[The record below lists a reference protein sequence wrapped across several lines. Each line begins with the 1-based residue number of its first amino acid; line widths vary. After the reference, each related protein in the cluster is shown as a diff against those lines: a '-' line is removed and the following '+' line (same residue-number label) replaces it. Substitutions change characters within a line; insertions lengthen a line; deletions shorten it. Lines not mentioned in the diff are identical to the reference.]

1 MIGDLDVNEMFR
13 SGFLVGEIL
22 LLLKYGFYSPK
33 RGLPVQN
40 VGLLYLLF
48 ELVFLIGL

>member
-1 MIGDLDVNEMFR
+1 MIGDFDVKDMFLY
-13 SGFLVGEIL
+13 GFLVGEIL
-22 LLLKYGFYSPK
+22 FWLKYGFYSPK